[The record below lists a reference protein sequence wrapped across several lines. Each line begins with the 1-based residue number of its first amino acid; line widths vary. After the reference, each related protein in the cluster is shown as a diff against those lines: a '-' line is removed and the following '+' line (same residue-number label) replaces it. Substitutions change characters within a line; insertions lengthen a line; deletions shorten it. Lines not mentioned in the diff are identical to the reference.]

1 MMNELEKSDPS
12 IVAAKPT
19 NKSGRSDAESVEP
32 REGTKGNTPEPH
44 THRTQSRASASR
56 GLSVYESEQG
66 KGRRNGSPPYFI
78 A

>member
-19 NKSGRSDAESVEP
+19 NKSGRSDAESVEGRGP
-32 REGTKGNTPEPH
+32 RGTRPSRTH
-44 THRTQSRASASR
+44 TGHRAGRARYR

-78 A
+78 T